1 MRRRLAS
8 IVSAAGLIAF
18 VSAFELRT
26 WHGRGTWTGDP
37 KDKILIAS
45 WLASEVW
52 LNPWLLVT
60 GLVALGV
67 ALALFRRSR
76 HETA

>member
-60 GLVALGV
+60 GLVVLGV

-76 HETA
+76 HKTA